1 MAVSRRLPK
10 RRIEDW
16 ETKMDRIER
25 LADLRARVAGWRAA
39 GERVALVPTMGNLHQ
54 GHLTLVREARGRA
67 ERAVASLF
75 VNPLQFG
82 AGEDL
87 DAYPRTLEQDRRQLE
102 ETGCDLLFAP
112 AASVVYP
119 RGQSGQTRVEVPG
132 LSEILC
138 GATRPGHFVGVATVV
153 CKLFNMVQPD
163 VALFGEKDFQQLLVI
178 RRMVEDLNLPV
189 EIVGVSTVREPDGL
203 AMSSR
208 NGYLS
213 ADERARAPA
222 LYRSLMQAAQSLRQG
237 VAVAEVVRA
246 AMAALRESG
255 LTPDYVAVRRTDD
268 LGPVTED
275 DVNVVILG
283 AAFLGRA
290 RLIDNLS
297 VTRIAAA

>member
-1 MAVSRRLPK
+1 
-10 RRIEDW
+10 
-16 ETKMDRIER
+16 MDRIER
-25 LADLRARVAGWRAA
+25 LEDLRARIAGWRAA
-39 GERVALVPTMGNLHQ
+39 GERVAFVPTMGNLHQ
-54 GHLTLVREARGRA
+54 GHLTLVREALGRA
-67 ERAVASLF
+67 ERVVASLF

-87 DAYPRTLEQDRRQLE
+87 DAYPRTLEQDRRLLE

-119 RGQSGQTRVEVPG
+119 RGQSGQTRVAVPG

-189 EIVGVSTVREPDGL
+189 EIVGVPTVREPDGL

-213 ADERARAPA
+213 AEERARAPA
-222 LYRSLMQAAQSLRQG
+222 LYRSLTQAAQSLRQG
-237 VAVAEVVRA
+237 VAIEEVARA
-246 AMAALRESG
+246 AVAALRESG
-255 LTPDYVAVRRTDD
+255 LTPDYVAVRRADD
-268 LGPVTED
+268 LGPADED
-275 DVNVVILG
+275 DVNIVILG
-283 AAFLGRA
+283 AAALGRA

-297 VTRIAAA
+297 VTRIAEA